1 MFLHDLQIALRSFKR
16 HKALTALMI
25 LAIALGIGAA
35 MTTMTIFKVLAGDP
49 IAQKSKRLFHVQL
62 DPRPASASA
71 ANDEPLEQLARRDAE
86 DLLRERRG
94 HRQALMNSGTVAV
107 QTESAAIAPFKVPAR
122 FSSADF
128 FPMFDVPLRYGRG
141 WSEEDDQRRA
151 TVAVIGAR
159 LNDKLFGGANSVGKR
174 LRVEGHVFTII
185 GVLDDWRPTPRF
197 YDLSSGAYAN
207 PEQVFLPFATA
218 LDLELRHNGRLDC
231 FDEAVDPFALDAPCT
246 WIQYWVE
253 LQTPAQAAAF
263 KTSLDDYS
271 ARQRAAGRD
280 LRRSNTRLRNVMQW
294 LDHNRV
300 VPSDVRL
307 QLWLALGFLLAC
319 LLNTVGLLLAKF
331 MRDSGEIGIRR
342 ALGATRAAIFTQ
354 ALVEAGAIG
363 MAGGIGGLS
372 LTWLGLWGIRQQ
384 PVDYAPLAHLDLS
397 MLAATLAAAVLAS
410 LLAGLL
416 PAWQAAR
423 VTPAMQ
429 LKTQ

>member
-159 LNDKLFGGANSVGKR
+159 LNDKLFGGANSVGK
-174 LRVEGHVFTII
+174 
-185 GVLDDWRPTPRF
+185 
-197 YDLSSGAYAN
+197 
-207 PEQVFLPFATA
+207 
-218 LDLELRHNGRLDC
+218 
-231 FDEAVDPFALDAPCT
+231 
-246 WIQYWVE
+246 
-253 LQTPAQAAAF
+253 
-263 KTSLDDYS
+263 
-271 ARQRAAGRD
+271 
-280 LRRSNTRLRNVMQW
+280 
-294 LDHNRV
+294 
-300 VPSDVRL
+300 
-307 QLWLALGFLLAC
+307 
-319 LLNTVGLLLAKF
+319 
-331 MRDSGEIGIRR
+331 
-342 ALGATRAAIFTQ
+342 
-354 ALVEAGAIG
+354 
-363 MAGGIGGLS
+363 
-372 LTWLGLWGIRQQ
+372 
-384 PVDYAPLAHLDLS
+384 
-397 MLAATLAAAVLAS
+397 
-410 LLAGLL
+410 
-416 PAWQAAR
+416 
-423 VTPAMQ
+423 
-429 LKTQ
+429 

>member
-49 IAQKSKRLFHVQL
+49 IAQKSQRLFHVQL
-62 DPRPASASA
+62 DPRPASTGAAS
-71 ANDEPLEQLARRDAE
+71 DEPLEQLTRRDAE
-86 DLLRERRG
+86 NLLHERRA
-94 HRQALMNSGTVAV
+94 HRQALMNSGMVAV

-128 FPMFDVPLRYGRG
+128 FPMFDVPLRLGRG
-141 WSEEDDQRRA
+141 WSEEDEQRRA

-159 LNDKLFGGANSVGKR
+159 LNDKLFDGTNSVGKR

-197 YDLSSGAYAN
+197 YDLSSGAYTN

-231 FDEAVDPFALDAPCT
+231 FDEAIDPFALDAPCT

-263 KTSLDDYS
+263 KTSLNDYS

-300 VPSDVRL
+300 VPGDVRL
-307 QLWLALGFLLAC
+307 QLWLALGFLLVC

-372 LTWLGLWGIRQQ
+372 LTWLGLWGVRQQ
-384 PVDYAPLAHLDLS
+384 PVDYAPLAHLDLP
-397 MLAATLAAAVLAS
+397 MLAATLVAAVLAS

-423 VTPAMQ
+423 ITPAMQ